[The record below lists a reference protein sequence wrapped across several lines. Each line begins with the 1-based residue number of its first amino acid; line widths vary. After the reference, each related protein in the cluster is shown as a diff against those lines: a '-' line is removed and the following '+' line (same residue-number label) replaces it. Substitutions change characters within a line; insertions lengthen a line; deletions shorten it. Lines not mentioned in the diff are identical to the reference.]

1 MEKENK
7 DRLSGIAGTAIFHA
21 LLLVLFLFFGFRTPL
36 PLPAEQGIA
45 INFGDSPDGTGDVQ
59 PERTADNQQAN
70 EPASAPSSSAS
81 SSTERAVMTQ
91 ETDDAPV
98 IKPVNTPKVTTR
110 PTEEA
115 KKPTETPVEEPKPK
129 VDPRALY
136 PGGGSGSA
144 GGSQGQTGKP
154 GDQGSPDGSRN
165 VSRQGEGGRG
175 GDSGSPDFSLTG
187 RQITQRPTLTDRSQ
201 VEGQVVVWIWV
212 DKSGRVLRAQAGAG
226 GTTLQNEALWRK
238 CEEAAR
244 SARFSASENSPEEQR
259 GTLTFIFK
267 LQ

>member
-7 DRLSGIAGTAIFHA
+7 DRLRGIAGTALFHG
-21 LLLVLFLFFGFRTPL
+21 LLLLLFLFFGFRTPL

-45 INFGDSPDGTGDVQ
+45 INFGDAPDGTGDMQ
-59 PERTADNQQAN
+59 PEQTADNQQAN
-70 EPASAPSSSAS
+70 EPTSAPSSSS
-81 SSTERAVMTQ
+81 SSSAERSVMTQ
-91 ETDDAPV
+91 ETEDAPV
-98 IKPVNTPKVTTR
+98 IKPVTKPTESKK
-110 PTEEA
+110 PTEET
-115 KKPTETPVEEPKPK
+115 KKPTETPVEDPKPK

-136 PGGGSGSA
+136 PGSGSGSA

-154 GDQGSPDGSRN
+154 GDQGNPDGSRDVN
-165 VSRQGEGGRG
+165 RQGDGSRG
-175 GDSGSPDFSLTG
+175 GNNGSPEFKLEG

-212 DKSGRVLRAQAGAG
+212 DKAGRVTRTQAGAN
-226 GTTLQNEALWRK
+226 GTTLQNEAIWRK

-244 SARFSASENSPEEQR
+244 NARFSANENSPEEQR